1 VSQPIEIRREDI
13 RREDIRREDI
23 RAAIENLE
31 LLEGIEQALE
41 DMQNCDLTTADRVRV
56 RIEGDKGESITY
68 VMHAHPFMALAAL
81 QSMKQSLQAQ
91 LRAKQ
96 IEVA

>member
-1 VSQPIEIRREDI
+1 VSQPIELRREDI
-13 RREDIRREDI
+13 RPV
-23 RAAIENLE
+23 IENLE
-31 LLEGIEQALE
+31 LFEGIEQALQ
-41 DMQNCDLTTADRVRV
+41 DMRNSELGTSDRVRV
-56 RIEGDKGESITY
+56 RIEGDKGELVTY

-96 IEVA
+96 IEVAA